1 MKNIYFCAEKSHK
14 HHKQMKKTT
23 LILASLMMLFALK
36 TNAQNER
43 ILLLESF
50 TNTSC
55 GYCGMYNPAM
65 DALIATNSDK
75 IAAIKYHVSWPSD
88 QDPMYL
94 HNTSE
99 NNSRTSYYGVNGVPF
114 VVIDGT
120 RFSGGPNQVTQ
131 NVINQLSALESP
143 MELRLTYE
151 INQAQNT
158 ITVYVMGRASTDLM
172 GSLKLYVG
180 VIEKEIHFPAAP
192 GNNGERDF
200 YSVMK
205 KMLPNSTGTAL
216 GELMAGDY
224 FSYTFTWELA
234 NIYNMDQLDAIAW
247 VQNTNTK
254 EVYQACKSSQT
265 LVPFFANEAS
275 ASEVS
280 NMKSVN
286 CSGVAAPKF
295 TLTNNGSN
303 TLTTAALEVLINGE
317 TMKTMTWSGNLPT
330 FASEVV
336 DLGEIEFPVEED
348 NILEVK
354 VVSINGVDD
363 EFPGNNTD
371 TYRFD
376 GAPDIAGKD
385 LKLTIRTDAN
395 PQETTWRVT
404 NLATGEVV
412 QEGGP
417 YELPNHKY
425 DEVIVVSG
433 DGCYDFTIFDAGGN
447 GFAGSGLY
455 GIKAGSTTLFSGR
468 VFGESESNEFS
479 YEVVAGTEEVY
490 NVTASIYPNPT
501 SGVVNI
507 VSKGEQ
513 NVTIYNIVGQ
523 RVFEGVSNGY
533 LQIDMKA
540 YGAGIYAIQVGDTT
554 QKIVVK

>member
-143 MELRLTYE
+143 MELRLSYE
-151 INQAQNT
+151 VNEAQNT

-317 TMKTMTWSGNLPT
+317 TMKTMTWSGSLPT

>member
-143 MELRLTYE
+143 MELRLSYE
-151 INQAQNT
+151 VNEAQNT
-158 ITVYVMGRASTDLM
+158 ITVHVMGRVTTDINATC
-172 GSLKLYVG
+172 KLYVG
-180 VIEKEIHFPAAP
+180 VIEKEIHFTAAP

-275 ASEVS
+275 ASEIS

-286 CSGVAAPKF
+286 CSGLAHPEF
-295 TLTNNGSN
+295 LLTNNGSN
-303 TLTTAALEVLINGE
+303 ILTSAALEVLVNGE
-317 TMKTMTWSGNLPT
+317 TLKTMTWTGNLPT
-330 FASEVV
+330 LAAEVV
-336 DLGEIEFPVEED
+336 ELGEISFPVEELD
-348 NILEVK
+348 TLEVK
-354 VVSINGVDD
+354 VVSINGSDD
-363 EFPGNNTD
+363 DVPSNNSTS
-371 TYRFD
+371 YSFK
-376 GAPDIAGKD
+376 GAPDIAGKE

-404 NLATGEVV
+404 NLTTGEVV
-412 QEGGP
+412 LEGGP
-417 YELPNHKY
+417 YDTPNHKY
-425 DEVIVVSG
+425 DEILNVTE
-433 DGCYDFTIFDAGGN
+433 DGCFDFTIFDAGGN
-447 GFAGSGLY
+447 GFSGSGVY
-455 GIKAGSTTLFSGR
+455 GFRAGNHTVFSGKR
-468 VFGESESNEFS
+468 FGYSESNEFS
-479 YEVVAGTEEVY
+479 YEVVDGAAETVEA
-490 NVTASIYPNPT
+490 TTSIYPNPT

-540 YGAGIYAIQVGDTT
+540 YGAGIYAIQVGDTI